1 MLILRSMT
9 GKSGGS
15 VTGFARQSAVLAGLA
30 TVLALSGCAE
40 KGWPGLTLRLEEG
53 AGSAATAIDGH
64 VWQVGDARRFAG
76 FVIADEPQAV
86 EVGRD
91 ILASGGNAADA
102 ATAVYFALAVTYP
115 GAAGP
120 GGGGSCLYAG
130 SEDSGVEQIDFPA
143 MKAKAGGKVAVPGN
157 IKGFAWLNAQ
167 HGRTAWDQLLAPA
180 VRLAESGAVM
190 SKATSAQVA
199 ANRSLRWPPE
209 GMTSNGDTIA
219 LGRSYRQPGMSAT
232 LARLQG
238 SGADGFYSGDLGRV
252 FVEDARR
259 SDSTITQDDLRNYK
273 VTTGTARRVEADGVT
288 IFTRSGSDAENSVW
302 KSAVDGSKPL
312 DADMNSLRSGDAGS
326 TSFVVADAEG
336 RAVTCVVSMNGAF
349 GFGDVSRTTG
359 IYFSS
364 AQDATSLSN
373 MVMVKAP
380 GRGLIYA
387 SASGGGA
394 SGLQK
399 SAATLSEVV
408 LTKISTLEE
417 ALRHNQNS
425 GFDPVNAFSC
435 PGGLTKNAKTCRFG
449 TEPDSNGYALLA
461 E

>member
-1 MLILRSMT
+1 M
-9 GKSGGS
+9 
-15 VTGFARQSAVLAGLA
+15 
-30 TVLALSGCAE
+30 
-40 KGWPGLTLRLEEG
+40 RLENA
-53 AGSAATAIDGH
+53 AGSTAEAIDGH
-64 VWQVGDARRFAG
+64 VWQVGDARGFAG
-76 FVIADEPQAV
+76 FMIADEPQAA

-115 GAAGP
+115 GAAGL
-120 GGGGSCLYAG
+120 GGGGSCLYSG
-130 SEDSGVEQIDFPA
+130 SEDAGARQIDFPA
-143 MKAKAGGKVAVPGN
+143 LEARAGGKVAVPGN

-167 HGRTAWDQLLAPA
+167 YGRTAWDQLLAPA
-180 VRLAESGAVM
+180 ARLAGSGAEM

-209 GMTSNGDTIA
+209 GMTSNGDIIA
-219 LGRSYRQPGMSAT
+219 LGRSYRQPGMAAT

-238 SGADGFYSGDLGRV
+238 SGAEGFYNGELGRI
-252 FVEDARR
+252 FVADARR
-259 SDSTITQDDLRNYK
+259 SDGTITQDDLRNYEI
-273 VTTGTARRVEADGVT
+273 TPGTARRIEAGGVNV
-288 IFTRSGSDAENSVW
+288 FTRSGSAAENSVW

-336 RAVTCVVSMNGAF
+336 RAVACVVSMNGAF

-373 MVMVKAP
+373 MVMVTAP

-408 LTKISTLEE
+408 LMKISTLKE

-435 PGGLTKNAKTCRFG
+435 PGGLTKDPKSCRFG
-449 TEPDSNGYALLA
+449 TEPDSNGYALMA

>member
-15 VTGFARQSAVLAGLA
+15 VARFARKSAVLTSLVAFWA
-30 TVLALSGCAE
+30 VSGCAG
-40 KGWPGLTLRLEEG
+40 KGWPGLTMHLENT
-53 AGSAATAIDGH
+53 AGSAATAIDAR
-64 VWQVGDARRFAG
+64 VWQVGDARGFAG
-76 FVIADEPQAV
+76 FVIADEPQAAG
-86 EVGRD
+86 VGRD
-91 ILASGGNAADA
+91 ILAGGGNAADA
-102 ATAVYFALAVTYP
+102 ATAVYFSLAVTYP
-115 GAAGP
+115 GAAGL
-120 GGGGSCLYAG
+120 GGGGSCLY
-130 SEDSGVEQIDFPA
+130 SGPEGASALQIGFPA
-143 MKAKAGGKVAVPGN
+143 GEAKAGGKVAVPGN

-180 VRLAESGAVM
+180 ARLAGSGAVM

-219 LGRSYRQPGMSAT
+219 LGRSYRQPGMAAT

-273 VTTGTARRVEADGVT
+273 VTTGTARRVEAGGVNVF
-288 IFTRSGSDAENSVW
+288 IRNGSAAENSVW
-302 KSAVDGSKPL
+302 KSAVDSSKPL

-336 RAVTCVVSMNGAF
+336 RAVTCIVSMNGAF

-373 MVMVKAP
+373 MVMVTAP

-408 LTKISTLEE
+408 LMKISTLEA

-435 PGGLTKNAKTCRFG
+435 PDGLTKDPKSCRFG

>member
-15 VTGFARQSAVLAGLA
+15 VARFSCKSAVLMALA
-30 TVLALSGCAE
+30 AFLAVSGCAG
-40 KGWPGLTLRLEEG
+40 KDWPGLTMRLQNA
-53 AGSAATAIDGH
+53 AGSAAKVIDGH
-64 VWQVGDARRFAG
+64 VWQVRDARRFAG
-76 FVIADEPQAV
+76 FVIADEPQAA

-102 ATAVYFALAVTYP
+102 ATGVYFALAVTYP
-115 GAAGP
+115 GAAGL
-120 GGGGSCLYAG
+120 GGGGSCLYGGLEGA
-130 SEDSGVEQIDFPA
+130 SALQIDFPA
-143 MKAKAGGKVAVPGN
+143 GKAKAGGKVAVPGN
-157 IKGFAWLNAQ
+157 IKGFAWLNA
-167 HGRTAWDQLLAPA
+167 HYGRTAWDQLLAPA
-180 VRLAESGAVM
+180 VRLAGSGAVM

-209 GMTSNGDTIA
+209 GMTSNGEIIG
-219 LGRSYRQPGMSAT
+219 LGRSYRQPGMAAT

-238 SGADGFYSGDLGRV
+238 SGADGFYDGEFGRI

-259 SDSTITQDDLRNYK
+259 SDGTVTQDDLRNYK
-273 VTTGTARRVEADGVT
+273 VTAGMAIRVEADGLNV
-288 IFTRSGSDAENSVW
+288 FTRNGSEAENSVW

-373 MVMVKAP
+373 MVMVTAP

-408 LTKISTLEE
+408 LMKISTLEE

-435 PGGLTKNAKTCRFG
+435 PGGLTKDPKTCRFG

>member
-1 MLILRSMT
+1 M
-9 GKSGGS
+9 
-15 VTGFARQSAVLAGLA
+15 
-30 TVLALSGCAE
+30 
-40 KGWPGLTLRLEEG
+40 RLENA
-53 AGSAATAIDGH
+53 AGSAAKVIDGH
-64 VWQVGDARRFAG
+64 VWQVRDARRFTG
-76 FVIADEPQAV
+76 FVIADEPQAA

-102 ATAVYFALAVTYP
+102 ATGVYFALAVTYP
-115 GAAGP
+115 GAAGL

-130 SEDSGVEQIDFPA
+130 SEDASALQIDFPA
-143 MKAKAGGKVAVPGN
+143 LKAKAGGTVAVPGN
-157 IKGFAWLNAQ
+157 TKGFAWLNA
-167 HGRTAWDQLLAPA
+167 HYGRTAWAQLLAPS

-190 SKATSAQVA
+190 SKATTAQVA

-209 GMTSNGDTIA
+209 GMTSNGDIIA
-219 LGRSYRQPGMSAT
+219 LGRTYRQPGMAAT

-238 SGADGFYSGDLGRV
+238 SGANGFYDGELGRI

-259 SDSTITQDDLRNYK
+259 SDGTITLDDLRNYE
-273 VTTGTARRVEADGVT
+273 VTAGTAIQVEADGVNV
-288 IFTRSGSDAENSVW
+288 FTRNGSEAENSVW
-302 KSAVDGSKPL
+302 KSSVDGSKPL

-364 AQDATSLSN
+364 TQDATSLSN
-373 MVMVKAP
+373 MVMVTTP

-408 LTKISTLEE
+408 LMKVATLEA
-417 ALRHNQNS
+417 ALGHNQNS

-449 TEPDSNGYALLA
+449 TEPGSNGHALLA